1 MYSLLSPDLPVW
13 YNAMG
18 IASPVIQCSS
28 LSSDAHI
35 RTPHLQHP
43 IVTLHNGFNVSVVMR
58 RKSISVID
66 HFKCGPLFQQRNVL
80 AQRTVLSALASCS
93 KSSWGDSGL
102 LSHIRPI
109 FVLLSLLNSQGF
121 LSFLSFCSLS
131 IPIFVFAFCFP
142 SSTLSSCSLVH
153 HKKQVLYVSTQ
164 WPNEGVWVQ
173 TEGQKGKIKKNQ
185 TRQKRGEIGR
195 KAWHQEG
202 FSLVKQEVGEI
213 KGQKEELFQSVTPLS
228 HCFHCV
234 LALMFAF
241 MSGINKLQRIDVLC
255 WLNEGICEFC
265 LALMIHLTVV
275 TIRCERP
282 PRWCP
287 GDDKLWNTP
296 PSCLQT
302 VHK

>member
-1 MYSLLSPDLPVW
+1 
-13 YNAMG
+13 
-18 IASPVIQCSS
+18 
-28 LSSDAHI
+28 
-35 RTPHLQHP
+35 
-43 IVTLHNGFNVSVVMR
+43 MR
-58 RKSISVID
+58 RESISVID
-66 HFKCGPLFQQRNVL
+66 HLKCGPLFQQRNVL
-80 AQRTVLSALASCS
+80 AQRRNILTY
-93 KSSWGDSGL
+93 SSSPATSPREAILVFFPTFTPFLFYSHYSTFKVFFTFPIIL
-102 LSHIRPI
+102 LSVHPYLCLC
-109 FVLLSLLNSQGF
+109 VLFPQLCPFLLFPCTSQ
-121 LSFLSFCSLS
+121 
-131 IPIFVFAFCFP
+131 
-142 SSTLSSCSLVH
+142 
-153 HKKQVLYVSTQ
+153 KQVLYVSTQ

-173 TEGQKGKIKKNQ
+173 TEGQKGKIKKT

-202 FSLVKQEVGEI
+202 FSLVKQEVWET

-234 LALMFAF
+234 LAVMFAF

-255 WLNEGICEFC
+255 WLNGGIWEFS
-265 LALMIHLTVV
+265 LALMIHLAVV
-275 TIRCERP
+275 TVHRERA